1 MDDSIMHFAIGF
13 LVASLSLLVVV
24 PLVHGRAVRLATR
37 RLEAAMSSSVTEIL
51 ADKDGKSAS
60 LARRLEI
67 MVEQF
72 KTDSASQLADLARR
86 DGEINRL
93 KIELG
98 ALRDQLS
105 AAEEQCAAKA
115 IAIHQTERALSEK
128 ELELA
133 QAMGQLEKLSTLGN
147 VQKTDIS

>member
-1 MDDSIMHFAIGF
+1 MNDWIMHFSIGF
-13 LVASLSLLVVV
+13 LAAALSVFVIA
-24 PLVHGRAVRLATR
+24 PLVHGRAMRLAMR
-37 RLEAAMSSSVTEIL
+37 RLEHAIPSSVTEIL
-51 ADKDGKSAS
+51 ADTDGLQAKSAS

-98 ALRDQLS
+98 ALGDQLS
-105 AAEEQCAAKA
+105 
-115 IAIHQTERALSEK
+115 
-128 ELELA
+128 
-133 QAMGQLEKLSTLGN
+133 
-147 VQKTDIS
+147 